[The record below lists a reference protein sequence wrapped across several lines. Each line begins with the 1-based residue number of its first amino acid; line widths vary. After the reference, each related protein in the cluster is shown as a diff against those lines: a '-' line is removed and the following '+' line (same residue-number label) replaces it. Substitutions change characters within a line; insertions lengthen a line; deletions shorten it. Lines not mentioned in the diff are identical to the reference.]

1 MVMNRV
7 SKGGS
12 AFLAVAA
19 MIGWVVAAHAT
30 ILVSNTFNTGLDSY
44 PASPTYSEMGVDSNS
59 SSDLESAWFWGG
71 AGTLD
76 PVGAGGPER
85 GNLTGTGASS
95 ASWTTYFTPEGSE
108 VNLALG
114 ESLKITWVFTL
125 SGVNAGN
132 TSQNFRLAVVNTPG
146 AARLT
151 VDGAPGSA
159 AYTGYSMFM
168 NMGPTMGNGNSFQLR
183 EFGVASGA
191 LLSSSGNWTALTN
204 GVASG
209 STGYAAATTYTYTM
223 VLSRVA
229 SGLDIVST
237 MSGGSVGGTGTMT
250 DSYLDTTPNGGSYAF
265 DTFSLRPSGEST
277 TASIFDTSL
286 FKVEYS
292 AIPEPSSLAFLA
304 GGLSLMAILMRR
316 RS

>member
-1 MVMNRV
+1 MCTKNTVRAV
-7 SKGGS
+7 SS
-12 AFLAVAA
+12 MIVATL
-19 MIGWVVAAHAT
+19 GLVLSSHAT
-30 ILVSNTFNTGLDSY
+30 VLVSNTFNTGVDSY

-59 SSDLESAWFWGG
+59 SGDLESAWFYGG

-85 GNLTGTGASS
+85 GNLTGTGGSS

-114 ESLKITWVFTL
+114 DSLKITWVFSL

-132 TSQNFRLAVVNTPG
+132 TSQNFRLALVNTPS
-146 AARLT
+146 AARLAA
-151 VDGAPGSA
+151 DGAPGTA

-183 EFGVASGA
+183 EFAGGSSAFLSG
-191 LLSSSGNWTALTN
+191 SSAWLALTN

-209 STGYAAATTYTYTM
+209 ATGYVAGTPYTYTM
-223 VLSRVA
+223 VLTRVA
-229 SGLDIVST
+229 SGLDISST
-237 MSGGSVGGTGTMT
+237 MSGGSVGGTGTIT
-250 DSYLDTTPNGGSYAF
+250 DSYLDTTPNGGSYQF
-265 DTFSLRPSGEST
+265 DTFGIRPSGEST

-286 FKVEYS
+286 FKVEV
-292 AIPEPSSLAFLA
+292 IVVPEPSTVLLVAMGL
-304 GGLSLMAILMRR
+304 GGLLISRR
-316 RS
+316 RLSR